1 MLFWSSL
8 APFTCAGNVAAIPA
22 SPQYHVHIT
31 AVYLGTTF
39 FLMDIPATPI
49 AIKVLDPEATSAR
62 KKMVDANDSYIEE
75 EDATY
80 VVSESSDDE
89 DLSEADF
96 EEDDVSDHVV
106 VQTDKHLSIDD
117 DAKPPGDLRTLLVA
131 NEIPRKIFHSFH
143 GFVTLYLYCN
153 GYSATLLIV
162 PLWTLFAIFF
172 ASDVIRF
179 NSPRI
184 NQIVIRGSTLIMR
197 PSEMNLWNGIVFYLA
212 GLAIVFTFAPKDI
225 AVMSVLLLS
234 WADTAASTFGRQFG
248 RYTMKVANG
257 KSLAGSLASGFTGMV
272 ACYLFYGYFVPY
284 FPVNL
289 PGEIMWTPES
299 SRMSLHVYAFV
310 CGVASS
316 VSEAI
321 QIAGVD
327 DNFTIP
333 VLGSAFIYAA
343 VKAFQK

>member
-1 MLFWSSL
+1 M
-8 APFTCAGNVAAIPA
+8 A
-22 SPQYHVHIT
+22 
-31 AVYLGTTF
+31 
-39 FLMDIPATPI
+39 
-49 AIKVLDPEATSAR
+49 
-62 KKMVDANDSYIEE
+62 DANDSYVEE

-96 EEDDVSDHVV
+96 EEDNVSEDIVIHS
-106 VQTDKHLSIDD
+106 DKHLALGD
-117 DAKPPGDLRTLLVA
+117 DAKPSGGFRAFLKA
-131 NEIPRKIFHSFH
+131 NEIPRKIFHSSH
-143 GFVTLYLYCN
+143 GFVTLYLYCA
-153 GYSATLLIV
+153 GYSASLITA

-184 NQIVIRGSTLIMR
+184 NQIVIRGSALIMR
-197 PSEMNLWNGIVFYLA
+197 PGEANLWNGIVFYLA
-212 GLAIVFTFAPKDI
+212 GLAIVFSFAPKDI
-225 AVMSVLLLS
+225 SVMSVLLLS
-234 WADTAASTFGRQFG
+234 WADTAASTIGRQFG
-248 RYTMKVANG
+248 KYTMQVASG

-299 SRMSLHVYAFV
+299 SNMSLHVYALV
-310 CGVASS
+310 CGLASS
-316 VSEAI
+316 VAEAI
-321 QIAGVD
+321 QIAGLD

-333 VLGSAFIYAA
+333 VLGSAFMYAA
-343 VKAFQK
+343 VKVFHK

>member
-1 MLFWSSL
+1 
-8 APFTCAGNVAAIPA
+8 
-22 SPQYHVHIT
+22 
-31 AVYLGTTF
+31 
-39 FLMDIPATPI
+39 MDIPATPT
-49 AIKVLDPEATSAR
+49 APKVLDLNISSAR
-62 KKMVDANDSYIEE
+62 KKMVDADNSYIEE

-96 EEDDVSDHVV
+96 EEDDVSDHIVM
-106 VQTDKHLSIDD
+106 QADKHLAI
-117 DAKPPGDLRTLLVA
+117 GDEPAPTRGFRAFLVA

-143 GFVTLYLYCN
+143 GFFTLYLYCQ
-153 GYSATLLIV
+153 GYSASLITA

-172 ASDVIRF
+172 ASDVLRF

-184 NQIVIRGSTLIMR
+184 NKIIVQGSALIMR
-197 PSEMNLWNGIVFYLA
+197 PSETELWNGIVFYLA
-212 GLAIVFTFAPKDI
+212 GLALVFSFAPKDI
-225 AVMSVLLLS
+225 SVMSVLLLS

-248 RYTMKVANG
+248 KYTMKVASG

-284 FPVNL
+284 YPVNL
-289 PGEIMWTPES
+289 PGEIMWSPETS
-299 SRMSLHVYAFV
+299 HMSLHVYALV
-310 CGVASS
+310 CGLASS

-321 QIAGVD
+321 QIAEVD

-333 VLGSAFIYAA
+333 VLGSIFMYAA